1 MVFEGFPISPRLIAL
16 YDHDTH
22 DFVLR
27 MMMNA
32 DLFNHRTASEQ
43 IEGICLRLFD
53 TWCETRNLTPLAFL
67 MHCWPLITVETS
79 SLKHLSDTLG
89 ELRRSHGAAVGDN
102 EAGLLLELEERI
114 EEMRLHATGGRDD
127 RIERIWASS
136 KVEQLCRLN

>member
-1 MVFEGFPISPRLIAL
+1 VVFEGFPISPLLIAL

-22 DFVLR
+22 DFVFR
-27 MMMNA
+27 AMMNA
-32 DLFNHRTASEQ
+32 DLFNHRSASEQ

-67 MHCWPLITVETS
+67 MHCWPLISVETS

-114 EEMRLHATGGRDD
+114 EEMRLHTTGGHDD
-127 RIERIWASS
+127 RIERMWASS